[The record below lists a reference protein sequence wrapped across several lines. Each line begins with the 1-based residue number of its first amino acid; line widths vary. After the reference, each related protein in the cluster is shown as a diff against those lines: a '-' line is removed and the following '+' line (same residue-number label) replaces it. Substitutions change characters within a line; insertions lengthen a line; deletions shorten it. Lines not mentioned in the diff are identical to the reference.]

1 MYGFTATTDYEWYT
15 YLCTRP
21 DFDEANFWAP
31 SGRAALG
38 TVPFGSPFFFKLKSP
53 HNAIGGFGFL
63 GPITT
68 VPLSLA
74 WEAFGQK
81 NGAPD
86 LPTMAARI
94 RRYRKD
100 SVVEKA
106 SFDPPVGCR
115 TILQPTFF
123 PPEAWV
129 SAPTDWSPNIVQGKT
144 YDLTRGEGQRMW
156 MACQEQTS
164 ARQALIIGDQTG
176 RAAEPAERYGR
187 EVTYCPRLGQGAFRL
202 AVTDAYGRACAV
214 TGEHSLPVLDS
225 AHIQPYA
232 DGGAHEVS
240 NGLLLRADLHRLYD
254 RGYVTVTPDF
264 EFRVSAALREEYEN
278 GRIYYDLEQSL
289 RDGGRVIRLPGNPG
303 HRPDRDRL
311 AWHGD
316 TIFRG

>member
-1 MYGFTATTDYEWYT
+1 MLID
-15 YLCTRP
+15 
-21 DFDEANFWAP
+21 
-31 SGRAALG
+31 
-38 TVPFGSPFFFKLKSP
+38 FFFKLKSP

-63 GPITT
+63 GPIAT

-94 RRYRKD
+94 RRYRRD
-100 SVVEKA
+100 SGDEKA

-115 TILQPTFF
+115 TILQPVFF
-123 PPEAWV
+123 SGGEWV
-129 SAPTDWSPNIVQGKT
+129 QSPADWSPNIVQGKT
-144 YDLTRGEGQRMW
+144 YDLTHGEGQRMW
-156 MACQEQTS
+156 VACQER
-164 ARQALIIGDQTG
+164 AGLMQASVIGDQPG
-176 RAAEPAERYGR
+176 LAAETAERYGR
-187 EVTYCPRLGQGAFRL
+187 AVTYCPRLGQGAFRL

-289 RDGGRVIRLPGNPG
+289 RDGSRVIRLPEVPG
-303 HRPDRDRL
+303 HRPSRDRL
-311 AWHGD
+311 AWHRDVMFKG
-316 TIFRG
+316 

>member
-1 MYGFTATTDYEWYT
+1 MKGFAATTDHDWYT
-15 YLCTRP
+15 YLLGRP
-21 DFDEANFWAP
+21 DFDEVNFWAP

-53 HNAIGGFGFL
+53 HNAVGGFGFL

-86 LPTMAARI
+86 RAAMLARI
-94 RRYRKD
+94 RKYRGRPAGGA
-100 SVVEKA
+100 VVP
-106 SFDPPVGCR
+106 DPPVGCR
-115 TILQPTFF
+115 TILQPVFF
-123 PPEAWV
+123 PPDAWV
-129 SAPTDWSPNIVQGKT
+129 PVPPDWAKNIVQGKT
-144 YDLTRGEGQRMW
+144 YDLDRGEGLRMW
-156 MACQEQTS
+156 QACQDR
-164 ARQALIIGDQTG
+164 ARALAAAIVGDRPG
-176 RAAEPAERYGR
+176 IAAEQAERYGAAA
-187 EVTYCPRLGQGAFRL
+187 TYRPRLGQGAFRL

-232 DGGAHEVS
+232 EGGAHEVS

-254 RGYVTVTPDF
+254 GGYVTVTPDY

-278 GRIYYDLEQSL
+278 GLVYYDLERTL
-289 RDGGRVIRLPGNPG
+289 RETRRAIHLPRDVR
-303 HRPDRDRL
+303 HRPDRERL
-311 AWHGD
+311 AWHREVV
-316 TIFRG
+316 FRG

>member
-1 MYGFTATTDYEWYT
+1 MHGFTATTDHDWYT
-15 YLCTRP
+15 YLCTRA
-21 DFDEANFWAP
+21 DFDEVNFWAP

-38 TVPFGSPFFFKLKSP
+38 TVPYGSPFFFKLKSP

-94 RRYRKD
+94 RRYRNATDD
-100 SVVEKA
+100 SKA
-106 SFDPPVGCR
+106 SHDPPVGCR
-115 TILQPTFF
+115 TILQPVFF

-129 SAPTDWSPNIVQGKT
+129 PAPADWSPNIVQGKT
-144 YDLTRGEGQRMW
+144 YDLSHGEGQRMW
-156 MACQEQTS
+156 QACRET
-164 ARQALIIGDQTG
+164 AAALHAPSIGIQPAM
-176 RAAEPAERYGR
+176 AAEPGERYGTEQIYR
-187 EVTYCPRLGQGAFRL
+187 PRLGQGAFRL

-254 RGYVTVTPDF
+254 HGYVTVTPDF

-278 GRIYYDLEQSL
+278 GRIYYDLEKSL
-289 RDGGRVIRLPGNPG
+289 KEGGRVIRLPMSPI
-303 HRPDRDRL
+303 HRPDRGRL
-311 AWHGD
+311 AWHNEVVFKG
-316 TIFRG
+316 